1 MSALVMFLTG
11 LAVWLLSVLFCG
23 YTFVHLWQWFVVP
36 LGVVPVTLPWALG
49 LSLFVSLA
57 KGWPEGGENE
67 KVAVTLL
74 KPFAVYAAALLL
86 GYVFH
91 LYM

>member
-1 MSALVMFLTG
+1 M
-11 LAVWLLSVLFCG
+11 C
-23 YTFVHLWQWFVVP
+23 P
-36 LGVVPVTLPWALG
+36 ALG